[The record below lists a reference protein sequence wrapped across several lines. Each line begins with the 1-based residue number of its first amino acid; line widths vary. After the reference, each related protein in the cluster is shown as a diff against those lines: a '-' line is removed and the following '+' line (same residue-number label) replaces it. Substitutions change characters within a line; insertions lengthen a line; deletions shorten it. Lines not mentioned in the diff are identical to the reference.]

1 VKRLSQ
7 NEVESEM
14 EKSMSDLTKA
24 KNDLNAANEELKAA
38 QFKANAAAQSLHK
51 AYEEQEHP
59 QAAPVAHPGHVSNK
73 IENDYRNAPGRWN
86 GPDVTKRPAA
96 LTPAQL
102 DELRVTSAT
111 KPQPTFAEKAK
122 AAEAAGV
129 ELKPSVTI
137 IGTRGTVK
145 A

>member
-1 VKRLSQ
+1 MSIVGEAQ
-7 NEVESEM
+7 NNLNNAQSE
-14 EKSMSDLTKA
+14 LH
-24 KNDLNAANEELKAA
+24 AA
-38 QFKANAAAQSLHK
+38 QEKVKSAARELHK
-51 AYEEQEHP
+51 AYEEQPHQKAE
-59 QAAPVAHPGHVSNK
+59 PVRHPGLVSNR

-86 GPDVTKRPAA
+86 GPDCSVRPPA

-102 DELRVTSAT
+102 DELRANSAT

-129 ELKPSVTI
+129 VLKPSVTI

-145 A
+145 VQ